1 MKVSELMM
9 MTYEEVKEI
18 ERQLWADWEI
28 ASNVLKVLEAMKREE
43 E

>member
-9 MTYEEVKEI
+9 MTYEEVKEL
-18 ERQLWADWEI
+18 ERQLWKDWEI
-28 ASNVLKVLEAMKREE
+28 TSNVLKVRKAIEKEE